1 MLKETYVDTSEKR
14 YKYIDIEYY
23 YIWLKKI
30 KTCNI
35 MFFYS
40 FYW

>member
-23 YIWLKKI
+23 YIYII
-30 KTCNI
+30 KTNKN
-35 MFFYS
+35 M
-40 FYW
+40 